1 MAEQLLKKEGDI
13 NLGKRR
19 QHWQAKHL
27 NDDSWQTLHDDSRY
41 FLHQA
46 MSTPCLNVLEK
57 AEGIWLQDDQGRRYM
72 DFHGNNVHQVGFNHP
87 HLNAALKQQLNDL
100 SFCTRRYTNQVAV
113 DCAKK
118 LAELMPGDLNR
129 VLFAPGGTSVVGMAL
144 KLARIVTGRHK
155 VVSLWDSFHGAS
167 MDAIAVAGTHSFQQG
182 LGPLLPGVERIPPAT
197 SYRGIWT
204 KEKEDCQSETGSRG
218 EKGGIGDKDSTKEYD
233 DLAYADYLEYV
244 LERDP
249 EIGAFIAET
258 VRNTDAQFPSKA
270 YWQRVREICDRH
282 NVLLILDEIPIA
294 LGRTG
299 KMFAFEHYGVEPDI
313 LCLGKGL
320 GGGIVPFAA
329 MVTRDKFNIA
339 EEVSL
344 GHYTH
349 EKSPLGAAAALAT
362 IEVIEQEA
370 LLEKVQQDEIYMRRA
385 LAQLQQKYE
394 LIGDVRGMGLLWGVE
409 LVEDRL
415 SKTRANDAAEAVMY
429 QCLSRGLS
437 YKVSQGNVL
446 QLSPP
451 LIITREELDQALDIL
466 DQSLLAVSEEFGFTV
481 HSIHANPYS
490 KTESSPSEESQQK
503 ENAQKGVTVT
513 NRLDLSGTF
522 SMARQT
528 GDDGQVVLS
537 STVPMSGLVSLNSDG
552 IKVHHVPMITANQE
566 TFVKAGFGNLVTD
579 FDQAEVDIVTW
590 PKPGWREVVAG
601 TGNEGGITEGEF
613 VFTWEG
619 DMAVA
624 RNHAVDGHYVTG
636 WFTDP
641 AQACFD
647 ASYQDKGHAYGGRRQ
662 IYVREANYHPDGS
675 QIFYPQE
682 GTPFIALLA
691 LPGDDVKP
699 EDFVAFY
706 CDGSFGVKI
715 HPGIWHQPLFP
726 LAERAVFNDKQG
738 KVHAC
743 IAVDFVSE
751 FDTYLSIALPK

>member
-13 NLGKRR
+13 NLGERR
-19 QHWQAKHL
+19 QRWQAEYL
-27 NDDSWQTLHDDSRY
+27 NDNSRQILNDDSRY

-57 AEGIWLQDDQGRRYM
+57 AEGIWLQDNQGRRYM

-87 HLNAALKQQLNDL
+87 HINTALKQQLDEL
-100 SFCTRRYTNQVAV
+100 PFCTRRYTNQVAV
-113 DCAKK
+113 NCAKK

-197 SYRGIWT
+197 RYRGIWT
-204 KEKEDCQSETGSRG
+204 KEKPGNQGQLE
-218 EKGGIGDKDSTKEYD
+218 STKEYD

-294 LGRTG
+294 LGRLG
-299 KMFAFEHYGVEPDI
+299 KMFAFEHYGIEPDI

-329 MVTRDKFNIA
+329 MVTRDQFNIA

-362 IEVIEQEA
+362 IEVLEQEA
-370 LLEKVQQDEIYMRRA
+370 LLEKVQRDEAYMRQA
-385 LAQLQQKYE
+385 LIKLEQKYE
-394 LIGDVRGMGLLWGVE
+394 LIGDVRGMGLLWGIE
-409 LVEDRL
+409 LVEDRI
-415 SKTRANDAAEAVMY
+415 SKKRASEAAEAVMY

-451 LIITREELDQALDIL
+451 LIISREELDQALAIL
-466 DQSLLAVSEEFGFTV
+466 DQSLLAVSEAFGFTV
-481 HSIHANPYS
+481 HQACTAGNGL
-490 KTESSPSEESQQK
+490 
-503 ENAQKGVTVT
+503 N
-513 NRLDLSGTF
+513 LSGTF
-522 SMARQT
+522 SMVRKT
-528 GDDGQVVLS
+528 GDDGQVIPS
-537 STVPMSGLVSLNSDG
+537 STVPMSGLVSLNSDR

-566 TFVKAGFGNLVTD
+566 TFVEAGFGDIVAD
-579 FDQAEVDIVTW
+579 FDQAGVDIVTW
-590 PKPGWREVVAG
+590 PKPGWREVVEG

-613 VFTWEG
+613 IFTWEG

-624 RNHAVDGHYVTG
+624 RNHAVDGHYVSG
-636 WFTDP
+636 WFADP
-641 AQACFD
+641 AQASFD
-647 ASYQDKGHAYGGRRQ
+647 ARYQDKDQAYGGRRQ

-682 GTPFIALLA
+682 RTPFIALLA

-699 EDFVAFY
+699 EDFIAFY
-706 CDGSFGVKI
+706 CDGSFGIKI

-738 KVHAC
+738 RVHAC

-751 FDTYLSIALPK
+751 FDTYLSIALPQ